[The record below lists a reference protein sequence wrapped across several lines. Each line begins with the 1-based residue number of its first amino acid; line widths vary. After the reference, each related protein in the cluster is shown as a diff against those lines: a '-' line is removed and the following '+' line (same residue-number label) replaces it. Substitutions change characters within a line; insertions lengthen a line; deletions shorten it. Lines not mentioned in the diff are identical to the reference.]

1 MYTRE
6 DLTKQTEL
14 LLKIENT
21 TVVDVAQAL
30 NVEYKTFYERIK
42 KGRFTYVDY
51 ANFLDYLGY
60 EIVLKKKDL

>member
-21 TVVDVAQAL
+21 TVIDVAQAL
-30 NVEYKTFYERIK
+30 NIEYKTFYERIK

-51 ANFLDYLGY
+51 VNFLDYLGY
-60 EIVLKKKDL
+60 EIILKKKDL